1 MEKRDMKADAIL
13 MHRERNI
20 IAVRAAQDEQ
30 TVVQVFDMEATQK
43 LKNVVVAET
52 VVYWRWITANKMA
65 LVGKNAVYHM
75 DITNSDQP

>member
-1 MEKRDMKADAIL
+1 
-13 MHRERNI
+13 
-20 IAVRAAQDEQ
+20 
-30 TVVQVFDMEATQK
+30 MEATQK

-75 DITNSDQP
+75 DITNSD